1 MNKLDYDR
9 RRESDSF
16 HPCYLGLNTV
26 NRMLERNI
34 LLPQE
39 KIDIFFPKT
48 DSKTISSWSEFIP
61 TGYTDSKTKS
71 GSSKYYDNFWIENYS
86 DPKTH
91 IKSLVQYCLGILRLK
106 LNRLLLE
113 WRGCS
118 YRAYY
123 REKALR
129 QPSDSTSCRL
139 LDIARKTKSVRK
151 ELLNSI
157 GLPGTIGSACHHSRR
172 LAWHLGSQARQAL
185 AASRSL
191 GLAKLNYAVSAS
203 GA

>member
-34 LLPQE
+34 LLPQG

-71 GSSKYYDNFWIENYS
+71 GSSKYYDNNPININILEKPRWIL
-86 DPKTH
+86 PTGH
-91 IKSLVQYCLGILRLK
+91 
-106 LNRLLLE
+106 LLE
-113 WRGCS
+113 
-118 YRAYY
+118 Y
-123 REKALR
+123 KKKK
-129 QPSDSTSCRL
+129 L
-139 LDIARKTKSVRK
+139 LTNKKIIKF
-151 ELLNSI
+151 
-157 GLPGTIGSACHHSRR
+157 
-172 LAWHLGSQARQAL
+172 
-185 AASRSL
+185 
-191 GLAKLNYAVSAS
+191 
-203 GA
+203 